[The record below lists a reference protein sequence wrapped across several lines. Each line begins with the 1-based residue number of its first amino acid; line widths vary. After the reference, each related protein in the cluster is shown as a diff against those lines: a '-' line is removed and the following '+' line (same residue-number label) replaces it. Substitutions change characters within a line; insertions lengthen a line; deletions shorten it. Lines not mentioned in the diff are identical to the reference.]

1 MPWRWAECSFE
12 RRGGELLDELL
23 EEGEEEDS
31 YEAFEQ
37 MRRGAGDQISQ
48 QDYAQLQKEVG
59 QEMAQL
65 EAQVD
70 QEFEQLRRT
79 AG

>member
-1 MPWRWAECSFE
+1 
-12 RRGGELLDELL
+12 
-23 EEGEEEDS
+23 
-31 YEAFEQ
+31 

-59 QEMAQL
+59 REMAQL

-70 QEFEQLRRT
+70 QDFEQLRRT